1 MQKLVECVPN
11 FSEGRDAARV
21 EAIVAAMK
29 DGTGVWIL
37 DREMDPDHNR
47 SVVTL
52 AGEPEAVAEAV
63 LRGVGRAAELIDLRE
78 HQGAHPRLGATD
90 VVPFVPVQG
99 ITLEECVALAHRVG
113 REIWERYRI
122 PVYFYEAAAL
132 RADRV
137 NLEDVRRGQF
147 EGLREEVLRNPE
159 RAPDVGG
166 PALHPSAGATIVG
179 ARKFL
184 IAYNINL
191 GTSDLSVARNIA
203 RAVRFSSGG
212 LRFVK
217 AMGVELTTRGI
228 VQVSMNL
235 TDFEQTPIY
244 RVFELVRR
252 EAERYGVAVVGSE
265 IVGLVPGRALE
276 MAADFYLRLEHFQ
289 PEQIFERRLAAAL
302 AGAPSASGGWA
313 ETLGPFLEA
322 LGSPTPT
329 PGGGSA
335 AALAGA
341 MAARLGCKVIL
352 LTLRKKP
359 PRQVQQQLEEHLTEL
374 SRAAAMLTEAVA
386 RDAAA
391 FEAVLAARRQPS
403 RDASAR
409 EQAVQ
414 EATQN
419 AVRVPLEVAERTL
432 EVLARLREL
441 RPLIPP
447 AYGSDLRSGEAL
459 AAAGL
464 RAALENVAIN
474 LEGLPEGDFVNPVRA
489 RMAAIEEQ
497 FRRFSD
503 VAAPNRS
510 RSVGPE
516 GTE

>member
-1 MQKLVECVPN
+1 MQKIVECVPN

-21 EAIVAAMK
+21 EAIVASMREVA
-29 DGTGVWIL
+29 GVWVL
-37 DREMDPDHNR
+37 DREMDADHNR

-63 LRGVGRAAELIDLRE
+63 LRAVGRAAELIDLRQ
-78 HQGAHPRLGATD
+78 HQGAHPRVGATD

-113 REIWERYRI
+113 RKIWERYRI

-147 EGLREEVLRNPE
+147 EGLREEVLRNFE
-159 RAPDVGG
+159 RVPDVGG

-184 IAYNINL
+184 IAYNVNL
-191 GTSDLSVARNIA
+191 GTGDLTVAQKIA

-217 AMGVELTTRGI
+217 AMGVELKSRGI

-244 RVFELVRR
+244 RAFELVRR

-276 MAADFYLRLEHFQ
+276 MAADFYLRLENFQ

-302 AGAPSASGGWA
+302 AGVPAAPGGWS
-313 ETLGPFLEA
+313 ETLAPFLQA
-322 LGSPTPT
+322 LGSPAPT

-352 LTLRKKP
+352 LALRKKP
-359 PRQVQQQLEEHLTEL
+359 SRDLQERLEEHLTEL
-374 SRAAAMLTEAVA
+374 SRAATVLAEAVA

-391 FEAVLAARRQPS
+391 FEAVLAARRQ
-403 RDASAR
+403 RTLDAAAR
-409 EQAVQ
+409 EQAVL

-419 AVRVPLEVAERTL
+419 AARVPLEVAERTL
-432 EVLARLREL
+432 EVLERLRQLE
-441 RPLIPP
+441 PKIPP

-464 RAALENVAIN
+464 RGALENVAIN
-474 LEGLPEGDFVNPVRA
+474 LEGLPENELVREVRA
-489 RMAAIEEQ
+489 RAAAVEER
-497 FRRFSD
+497 FRRLGE
-503 VAAPNRS
+503 VAREVRDA
-510 RSVGPE
+510 E
-516 GTE
+516 Q